1 MKKRYK
7 LQELSLDKFKNQVI
21 DALCA
26 DRDFW
31 FNDFEDVC
39 DNYGI
44 DSSQFYDKNGNMFDR
59 REVAE
64 YLLDNIDCLYDL
76 ADKYGIFNEDFYQDI
91 LENLVRTLLK
101 ENNNYEDDEEL
112 DPFEEYQQDYP
123 NGDFDVSD
131 MTPQQLAKWCQ
142 NVGDF
147 LYVYNG
153 LRGWAIMAANT
164 DSIVYDIISDLYNC
178 ERIEPTHEVDYL
190 FSSREREF
198 ENDYVCIFKV
208 IGTKDG
214 DYYVVYQEDKWG
226 KGNIDLDES
235 RQIINESFKSNELRG
250 WFKLHGGVKKNYSKE
265 GYPNM
270 NVRQDA
276 LGDITDKDITYL
288 EEFASQDE
296 AYNRMRSLTRS
307 NNGIRSQYDM
317 RSYFTIY
324 RANDGMCLLVGI
336 DRNNIDTGV
345 TWGGEVSKKGADRY
359 WRDEHSPFPSWK
371 NNRYTDDSGTYYYS
385 RKGQDFG
392 LRTNTNFKGK
402 MSDNNNIRNRMS
414 DKEWKDYQNMRIKD
428 MDDYLRRHY
437 GTK

>member
-1 MKKRYK
+1 MSEIKINQKNKGKFTATQKRTGK
-7 LQELSLDKFKNQVI
+7 STEELCHSKNPLTRKR
-21 DALCA
+21 ANFA
-26 DRDFW
+26 KMAKRGW
-31 FNDFEDVC
+31 
-39 DNYGI
+39 
-44 DSSQFYDKNGNMFDR
+44 KP
-59 REVAE
+59 
-64 YLLDNIDCLYDL
+64 
-76 ADKYGIFNEDFYQDI
+76 
-91 LENLVRTLLK
+91 LK
-101 ENNNYEDDEEL
+101 ENEEYEEL
-112 DPFEEYQQDYP
+112 TPFEEYQQDYP

-226 KGNIDLDES
+226 RGNIDLDES
-235 RQIINESFKSNELRG
+235 RQIINESFNSNELRG

-276 LGDITDKDITYL
+276 LGDITDEDITYL
-288 EEFASQDE
+288 EEFASQEE

-371 NNRYTDDSGTYYYS
+371 NNRYTDDSDTYYYS